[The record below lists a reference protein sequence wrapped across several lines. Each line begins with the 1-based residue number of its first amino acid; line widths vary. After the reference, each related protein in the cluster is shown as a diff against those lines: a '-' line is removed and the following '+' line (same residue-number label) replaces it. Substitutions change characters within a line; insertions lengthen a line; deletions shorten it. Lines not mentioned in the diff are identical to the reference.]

1 MADSALAWDLL
12 GIPVVIVGGTLL
24 HFCFEWS
31 GRRRMLAVLCPINES
46 VWEHLKMAYWPLLAM
61 TAVQMA
67 ASEHPPALAAARAVG
82 FYTMCALILGLYFST
97 AALLP
102 HVDIRTRLVVD
113 GSIFIVAVV
122 VGLCVSHAGSAF
134 SGSPVVVWTGWVA
147 LLAPVVIF
155 AATTF
160 APPRTTMFRDQM
172 TGRYGLASGQVS
184 DTGQRG

>member
-12 GIPVVIVGGTLL
+12 GIPVVIIGGTLL

-31 GRRRMLAVLCPINES
+31 GRRRVLAVLCPINES
-46 VWEHLKMAYWPLLAM
+46 VWEHLKMAYWPLLVM

-82 FYTMCALILGLYFST
+82 FYTMCALILGLYVLT

-102 HVDIRTRLVVD
+102 HADMRTRLLVD

-122 VGLCVSHAGSAF
+122 VGLCVSYAGSAF

-147 LLAPVVIF
+147 LLAPMVVF
-155 AATTF
+155 AWTTY
-160 APPRTTMFRDQM
+160 APPHVALFRDQI
-172 TGRYGLASGQVS
+172 TGGYGL
-184 DTGQRG
+184 DQRR